1 MAAIRTPEEL
11 AAKQRAWRATWLSL
25 GGLPERTPLEDRTTG
40 VIQCEGYR
48 IEKVVFQSQPGVY
61 VTGLPYL
68 PTDPKFKAPY
78 PGLSWLY
85 TATERGQTA
94 RWLPPRGDS
103 RGEGGVRRVAP
114 DPISQGERRQCAAK
128 YDTQENCS
136 VEHTSIGAR
145 SWLVGWNF
153 ARFRLWDAVR
163 SIDYM
168 ATREELDLSKLA
180 VVGNS
185 GGGTMSAYLQ
195 AFDERIKVA
204 CPNCYISSLRE
215 VIRERGCHDS
225 EQFFYGQLANGFN
238 HVALGQPRVDLLIG
252 ARHADYFLIAGVRST
267 FQRSRRSPTS
277 VSARP
282 TV

>member
-1 MAAIRTPEEL
+1 M
-11 AAKQRAWRATWLSL
+11 
-25 GGLPERTPLEDRTTG
+25 
-40 VIQCEGYR
+40 
-48 IEKVVFQSQPGVY
+48 
-61 VTGLPYL
+61 
-68 PTDPKFKAPY
+68 
-78 PGLSWLY
+78 
-85 TATERGQTA
+85 
-94 RWLPPRGDS
+94 
-103 RGEGGVRRVAP
+103 RGE
-114 DPISQGERRQCAAK
+114 
-128 YDTQENCS
+128 YDARNCS

-145 SWLVGWNF
+145 SWLVRWNF

-238 HVALGQPRVDLLIG
+238 HAALVVLGQPRG
-252 ARHADYFLIAGVRST
+252 PADRCAPHQTTS
-267 FQRSRRSPTS
+267 RSRACAQPSASSKVSTS
-277 VSARP
+277 VGASSSVALYGYDGAEADESSRQATLACSA
-282 TV
+282 TM